1 MKEEEL
7 WAQERLT
14 LKSSLEEV
22 RLQALEDVF
31 ATVLFL
37 AGFRASSIVYDSIIV
52 IICVCV

>member
-31 ATVLFL
+31 TTFLFL
-37 AGFRASSIVYDSIIV
+37 VNFRASSIL
-52 IICVCV
+52 